1 MLEFS
6 IGSSIV
12 IHIDAVFFNYFHHL
26 IKIIQLITR
35 LRIILYCL

>member
-6 IGSSIV
+6 IDSSIL
-12 IHIDAVFFNYFHHL
+12 IIDAVFFNYFHHL